1 MTFEHPAFLPLVL
14 LPLVAYALYL
24 REIKKR
30 NSRIVH
36 FTGTTMLE
44 TLSPKPRLD
53 RTATV
58 VGLAG
63 VVLLALAQS
72 GPGIVLKE
80 DVSDNSI
87 VLVIDVSGS
96 MTATDVKKTRLDAAK
111 NAATAFIANAPKEWT
126 LSVVSYNETVS
137 VPSYPTTDR
146 TLSANAVRDLLA
158 GGGTATGDALILA
171 YAVGRAGDADRVQ
184 ESVAAGA
191 NFADPK
197 HTDVI
202 LISDGAQTAGNATMT
217 QAAELAV
224 ELGVQVSTVALG
236 TPEGEI
242 SILTPDGLTQIL
254 KVPPDFLTLQ
264 RLAQVTGGQFVS
276 AYTEEEM
283 GRLYTSVTSS
293 LTRKPQT
300 TDLTSHTIATGIVL
314 LLAAYGIYAGRRSS

>member
-14 LPLVAYALYL
+14 LPLVAYTLYL

-96 MTATDVKKTRLDAAK
+96 MTATD
-111 NAATAFIANAPKEWT
+111 
-126 LSVVSYNETVS
+126 
-137 VPSYPTTDR
+137 
-146 TLSANAVRDLLA
+146 
-158 GGGTATGDALILA
+158 ATGRREERRNRLHSERPERMDA
-171 YAVGRAGDADRVQ
+171 
-184 ESVAAGA
+184 
-191 NFADPK
+191 
-197 HTDVI
+197 
-202 LISDGAQTAGNATMT
+202 
-217 QAAELAV
+217 
-224 ELGVQVSTVALG
+224 
-236 TPEGEI
+236 
-242 SILTPDGLTQIL
+242 
-254 KVPPDFLTLQ
+254 Q
-264 RLAQVTGGQFVS
+264 R
-276 AYTEEEM
+276 
-283 GRLYTSVTSS
+283 
-293 LTRKPQT
+293 
-300 TDLTSHTIATGIVL
+300 GIVQRD
-314 LLAAYGIYAGRRSS
+314 GIRTVVPHHGQNTQR